1 MCAENCAD
9 QYEHLEEK
17 DLKFL
22 DDYLM
27 QQCGMSLVQMHGFL
41 TAISSLPYPVGPER
55 WVDDLGLLKGAKSD
69 EEADDLLAKIDA
81 FHFELYDDLG
91 DEIFMPEILVNL
103 YDEEASD
110 EEKKQVLAPWARGY
124 SLALSMYAKDRNALF
139 TSPHINTF
147 LFVIE
152 SLDASDEELLKS
164 LNVGSVDEIPAE
176 VTELRKMAINLT
188 ALMDIAQM
196 LSKDWFALSVQ
207 KTMKRIK
214 AVGDK
219 RKENKYKSAPRR
231 KRKLMRQADKNSGK

>member
-9 QYEHLEEK
+9 HYKKLEEK

-22 DDYLM
+22 DDYLV
-27 QQCGMSLVQMHGFL
+27 QQCGTPLVQMHGFL

-55 WVDDLGLLKGAKSD
+55 WVEDLGLTKGTKSD
-69 EEADDLLAKIDA
+69 EEAGDLLAKIEA

-91 DEIFMPEILVNL
+91 GDTFMPSILVNL
-103 YDEEASD
+103 YDEQASD
-110 EEKKQVLAPWARGY
+110 EAKKQSLAPWAKGY
-124 SLALSMYAKDRNALF
+124 SQALSIYAKDRAVLV

-152 SLDASDEELLKS
+152 SLDVSDEELLKG
-164 LNVGSVDEIPAE
+164 LNVSTMDEIPE
-176 VTELRKMAINLT
+176 QINELRKMATNLT

-196 LSKDWFALSVQ
+196 ISKDWFALSVQ

-214 AVGDK
+214 AVGNK
-219 RKENKYKSAPRR
+219 RQGSKYKNAPRR
-231 KRKLMRQADKNSGK
+231 KRKLMRQADMASGK